1 MDKKQNN
8 KKADINQKAVALSYN
23 VSDISPRVVA
33 KGQGYVA
40 QKILENASISDVP
53 VYEDKELVDELTK
66 IDLGNNIPPELYEV
80 VAQILVFVSDLDER
94 EAIRQSGSKQL

>member
-40 QKILENASISDVP
+40 QKILENASKT
-53 VYEDKELVDELTK
+53 VYKSLSNTDYK
-66 IDLGNNIPPELYEV
+66 NR
-80 VAQILVFVSDLDER
+80 FR
-94 EAIRQSGSKQL
+94 KQYSAGII